1 MAIGQLEMKP
11 RGLPAVVRE
20 PGEKQQQQQ
29 QMMDRKI
36 GRKPF
41 TEGSQQ
47 GPRLGTYQGMPQEN
61 CCLFIW
67 RKLSVIGVKDC
78 Y

>member
-11 RGLPAVVRE
+11 RELPAVVRE
-20 PGEKQQQQQ
+20 PGEKQQQM
-29 QMMDRKI
+29 MMDRRM

-61 CCLFIW
+61 CCLFI
-67 RKLSVIGVKDC
+67 
-78 Y
+78 